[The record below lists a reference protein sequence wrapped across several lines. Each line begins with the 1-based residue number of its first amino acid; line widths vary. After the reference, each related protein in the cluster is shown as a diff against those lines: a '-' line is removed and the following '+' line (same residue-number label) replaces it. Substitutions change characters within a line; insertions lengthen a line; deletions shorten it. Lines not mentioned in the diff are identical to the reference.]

1 MRHKFVRQQGI
12 KDCGV
17 TCLYNIIRYYKGN
30 ISIDKLRN
38 LTKTDNNGTSIY
50 NIVDASNKLGLKSNA
65 YMCKYNSLNKIS
77 WPFIAHIKLDEKYDH
92 FIVIKNI
99 KKDKIIVEDPIRGKV
114 IYDKNMFLKEW
125 TNVVITFEKTNDL
138 VKENSK
144 KNICVF
150 KNKFIIT
157 CFLLVFIISILAS
170 IFSLL
175 NSFYLSALY
184 NGFES
189 SKFILFLFLLLS
201 VIKSIIDYIRNRVI
215 ISFDKKLNFKVMNK
229 VYKKILSLPLKYH
242 HSRPVGDIVSRINDL
257 SSIREFVNTVLF
269 SSLLD
274 ILYMILI
281 LIFMFIINK
290 YLFLLIFLISV
301 IYIIL
306 YLFFRNKIYSRS
318 YDLKEKNSLIN
329 SYLVESIVG
338 INTIKNCGIEKE
350 RINDFKNKYNDLLD
364 SNIKYNK
371 ILLNFNLVDNLIS
384 SWSNILILFVGYTLV
399 NKNLL
404 SFSYLLVANSVI
416 IYYFLSFKNIVSLDN
431 LFINAKNS
439 YKRLENFFVKENII
453 KDYGLIFKDKI
464 EFKNVSFKYNCHSY
478 IDNINFTINKNDFV
492 FIKGPSGV
500 GKSTI
505 SIATLHRYR
514 FVPKSTIFKLL
525 TKELNPNKG
534 SILIDNVN
542 IDELSFKDITDNI
555 CFVSQDEI
563 IFTGT
568 ILDNIRL
575 YKDVKNEE
583 LEKVIKVTGIDK
595 FLKEKNISINF
606 LLEENGHN
614 VSDGERKRILLARA
628 LLQNKKILILDET
641 TNGIDILSEE
651 NIVRK
656 VKEKYD
662 VTLILISHRYDNLKL
677 FNKVFEI
684 KGGTKCERVK

>member
-30 ISIDKLRN
+30 ISIDKLKN
-38 LTKTDNNGTSIY
+38 LTKTDENGTSIY
-50 NIVDASNKLGLKSNA
+50 NIVETSNKLGLKSNA
-65 YMCKYNSLNKIS
+65 YMCKYNSLKKIS
-77 WPFIAHIKLDEKYDH
+77 WPFIAHIKLDGKYDH
-92 FIVIKNI
+92 FIIIKNI

-125 TNVVITFEKTNDL
+125 TNVVITFENTKDL

-189 SKFILFLFLLLS
+189 SKFILFVLLS
-201 VIKSIIDYIRNRVI
+201 VIKSIIDYIRNRAI

-257 SSIREFVNTVLF
+257 SSIREFVNTILF

-281 LIFMFIINK
+281 LVFMFIINK

-301 IYIIL
+301 IYIIS

-505 SIATLHRYR
+505 
-514 FVPKSTIFKLL
+514 FKLL
-525 TKELNPNKG
+525 TKELNPDKG

-542 IDELSFKDITDNI
+542 IDKLSFKDITDNI

-595 FLKEKNISINF
+595 FLKEKNISLNF

-641 TNGIDILSEE
+641 TNGIDVLSEE

-656 VKEKYD
+656 VKEEYD

>member
-1 MRHKFVRQQGI
+1 MQLPNLKEARKRTKTEVE
-12 KDCGV
+12 
-17 TCLYNIIRYYKGN
+17 IIRYNKEDKYKN
-30 ISIDKLRN
+30 IVKNKYYFVKTYGCQMNEHDSENIIAMLEYMGYKNTDKLEKSDIVILNTCSIREN
-38 LTKTDNNGTSIY
+38 ANNKVFGF
-50 NIVDASNKLGLKSNA
+50 LGRVK
-65 YMCKYNSLNKIS
+65 
-77 WPFIAHIKLDEKYDH
+77 H
-92 FIVIKNI
+92 IKNI

-125 TNVVITFEKTNDL
+125 TNVVITFEKTKDL

-144 KNICVF
+144 KNICTF
-150 KNKFIIT
+150 KNRFIIT
-157 CFLLVFIISILAS
+157 YFLLVFIISILAS

-201 VIKSIIDYIRNRVI
+201 VIKSIIDYIRNRAI
-215 ISFDKKLNFKVMNK
+215 ITFDKKLNFKVMDK
-229 VYKKILSLPLKYH
+229 AYKKILSLPLKYH

-257 SSIREFVNTVLF
+257 SSIREFVNTILF

-274 ILYMILI
+274 ILYMIFI
-281 LIFMFIINK
+281 LIFMFIIIK

-505 SIATLHRYR
+505 
-514 FVPKSTIFKLL
+514 FKLL
-525 TKELNPNKG
+525 TKELNPDKG

-563 IFTGT
+563 IFTST

-575 YKDVKNEE
+575 YKDIKNEE

-595 FLKEKNISINF
+595 FLKEKNISLNF

-628 LLQNKKILILDET
+628 LLQNKKVLILDET

-656 VKEKYD
+656 VKEEYD

-684 KGGTKCERVK
+684 KGGTKCERVKQK

>member
-50 NIVDASNKLGLKSNA
+50 NIVEASNKLGLKSNA

-150 KNKFIIT
+150 KNRFIIT

-201 VIKSIIDYIRNRVI
+201 VIKSIIDYIRNRAI

-257 SSIREFVNTVLF
+257 SSIREFVNTILF

-505 SIATLHRYR
+505 
-514 FVPKSTIFKLL
+514 FKLL
-525 TKELNPNKG
+525 IKELNPNKG

-595 FLKEKNISINF
+595 FLKEKNISLNF

-641 TNGIDILSEE
+641 TNGIDVLSEE

-656 VKEKYD
+656 VKEEYD

>member
-1 MRHKFVRQQGI
+1 
-12 KDCGV
+12 
-17 TCLYNIIRYYKGN
+17 
-30 ISIDKLRN
+30 
-38 LTKTDNNGTSIY
+38 
-50 NIVDASNKLGLKSNA
+50 
-65 YMCKYNSLNKIS
+65 
-77 WPFIAHIKLDEKYDH
+77 
-92 FIVIKNI
+92 
-99 KKDKIIVEDPIRGKV
+99 
-114 IYDKNMFLKEW
+114 MFLKEW
-125 TNVVITFEKTNDL
+125 TNVVITFENTKDL

-189 SKFILFLFLLLS
+189 SKFILFVFLLLS
-201 VIKSIIDYIRNRVI
+201 VIKSIIDYIRNRAI

-257 SSIREFVNTVLF
+257 SSIREFVNTILF

-281 LIFMFIINK
+281 LVFMFIINK

-350 RINDFKNKYNDLLD
+350 RINDFKNKYNALLD

-453 KDYGLIFKDKI
+453 KEYGLIFKDKI

-505 SIATLHRYR
+505 
-514 FVPKSTIFKLL
+514 FKLL
-525 TKELNPNKG
+525 TKELNPDKG

-542 IDELSFKDITDNI
+542 IDKLSFKDITDNI

-575 YKDVKNEE
+575 YKNVKNEE
-583 LEKVIKVTGIDK
+583 LEKAIKVTGIDK
-595 FLKEKNISINF
+595 FLKEKNISLNF

-628 LLQNKKILILDET
+628 LLQNKKVLILDET

>member
-1 MRHKFVRQQGI
+1 
-12 KDCGV
+12 
-17 TCLYNIIRYYKGN
+17 
-30 ISIDKLRN
+30 
-38 LTKTDNNGTSIY
+38 
-50 NIVDASNKLGLKSNA
+50 
-65 YMCKYNSLNKIS
+65 
-77 WPFIAHIKLDEKYDH
+77 
-92 FIVIKNI
+92 
-99 KKDKIIVEDPIRGKV
+99 
-114 IYDKNMFLKEW
+114 MFLKEW

-138 VKENSK
+138 VKENTE

-150 KNKFIIT
+150 KNRFIIT
-157 CFLLVFIISILAS
+157 FFLLVFIISIFAS

-189 SKFILFLFLLLS
+189 PKFILFLFLLLS
-201 VIKSIIDYIRNRVI
+201 IIKSIIDYIRNRAI
-215 ISFDKKLNFKVMNK
+215 ISFDKKLNSKVMNR

-257 SSIREFVNTVLF
+257 SSIREFVNTILF

-338 INTIKNCGIEKE
+338 INTIKNCGIEKQ

-371 ILLNFNLVDNLIS
+371 TLLNFNLVDNLIS

-399 NKNLL
+399 NKKLL

-431 LFINAKNS
+431 LFINTKNS
-439 YKRLENFFVKENII
+439 YKRLEKFFVKENII

-500 GKSTI
+500 GKST
-505 SIATLHRYR
+505 
-514 FVPKSTIFKLL
+514 VFKLL
-525 TKELNPNKG
+525 TKELNPDKG

-542 IDELSFKDITDNI
+542 IDKLSFKDITDNI

-575 YKDVKNEE
+575 YKDIKNEE
-583 LEKVIKVTGIDK
+583 LDKVIKVTGIDK
-595 FLKEKNISINF
+595 FLKEKNISLNF

-614 VSDGERKRILLARA
+614 VSGGERKRILLARA
-628 LLQNKKILILDET
+628 LLQNKKVLILDET

-656 VKEKYD
+656 VKEEYD

-684 KGGTKCERVK
+684 KGGTKCERIK

>member
-30 ISIDKLRN
+30 ISIDKLKN
-38 LTKTDNNGTSIY
+38 LTKTDENGTSIY
-50 NIVDASNKLGLKSNA
+50 NIVEASKKLGLKSNA

-125 TNVVITFEKTNDL
+125 TNVVITFEKTKDL

-150 KNKFIIT
+150 KNRFIIT

-201 VIKSIIDYIRNRVI
+201 VIKSIIDYIRNRAI

-229 VYKKILSLPLKYH
+229 AYKKILSLPLKYH

-257 SSIREFVNTVLF
+257 SSIREFVNTILF

-329 SYLVESIVG
+329 SYLVESIIG

-431 LFINAKNS
+431 LLINAKNS

-505 SIATLHRYR
+505 
-514 FVPKSTIFKLL
+514 FKLL
-525 TKELNPNKG
+525 TKELNPDKG

-542 IDELSFKDITDNI
+542 IDKLSFKDITDNI
-555 CFVSQDEI
+555 CFISQDEI

-595 FLKEKNISINF
+595 FLKEKNISLNF

-628 LLQNKKILILDET
+628 LLQNKKVLILDET
-641 TNGIDILSEE
+641 TNGIDTLSEE

>member
-30 ISIDKLRN
+30 ISIDKLKN
-38 LTKTDNNGTSIY
+38 LTKTDENGTSIY
-50 NIVDASNKLGLKSNA
+50 NIVETSNKLGLKSNA
-65 YMCKYNSLNKIS
+65 YMCKYNSLKKIS
-77 WPFIAHIKLDEKYDH
+77 WPFIAHIKLDGKYDH
-92 FIVIKNI
+92 FIIIKNI

-125 TNVVITFEKTNDL
+125 TNVVITFENTKDL

-189 SKFILFLFLLLS
+189 SKFILFVFLLLS
-201 VIKSIIDYIRNRVI
+201 VIKSIIDYIRNRAI

-257 SSIREFVNTVLF
+257 SSIREFVNTILF

-281 LIFMFIINK
+281 LVFMFIINK

-350 RINDFKNKYNDLLD
+350 RINDFKNKYNAWYCCNLD
-364 SNIKYNK
+364 
-371 ILLNFNLVDNLIS
+371 
-384 SWSNILILFVGYTLV
+384 
-399 NKNLL
+399 
-404 SFSYLLVANSVI
+404 
-416 IYYFLSFKNIVSLDN
+416 
-431 LFINAKNS
+431 
-439 YKRLENFFVKENII
+439 
-453 KDYGLIFKDKI
+453 
-464 EFKNVSFKYNCHSY
+464 
-478 IDNINFTINKNDFV
+478 
-492 FIKGPSGV
+492 
-500 GKSTI
+500 
-505 SIATLHRYR
+505 
-514 FVPKSTIFKLL
+514 
-525 TKELNPNKG
+525 
-534 SILIDNVN
+534 
-542 IDELSFKDITDNI
+542 
-555 CFVSQDEI
+555 
-563 IFTGT
+563 
-568 ILDNIRL
+568 
-575 YKDVKNEE
+575 
-583 LEKVIKVTGIDK
+583 
-595 FLKEKNISINF
+595 
-606 LLEENGHN
+606 
-614 VSDGERKRILLARA
+614 
-628 LLQNKKILILDET
+628 KKI
-641 TNGIDILSEE
+641 
-651 NIVRK
+651 RK
-656 VKEKYD
+656 
-662 VTLILISHRYDNLKL
+662 
-677 FNKVFEI
+677 NKW
-684 KGGTKCERVK
+684 

>member
-50 NIVDASNKLGLKSNA
+50 NIVEASNKLGLKSNA

-150 KNKFIIT
+150 KNRFIIT

-201 VIKSIIDYIRNRVI
+201 VIKSIIDYIRNRAI

-257 SSIREFVNTVLF
+257 SSIREFVNTILF

-350 RINDFKNKYNDLLD
+350 RINDFKNKYSDLLD

-505 SIATLHRYR
+505 
-514 FVPKSTIFKLL
+514 FKLL
-525 TKELNPNKG
+525 IKELNPNKG

-595 FLKEKNISINF
+595 FLKEKNISLNF

-628 LLQNKKILILDET
+628 LLQNKKVLILDET
-641 TNGIDILSEE
+641 TNGIDILSEG

-656 VKEKYD
+656 VKEEYD

>member
-30 ISIDKLRN
+30 ISIDKLKN

-50 NIVDASNKLGLKSNA
+50 NIVEASNKLGLKSNA

-150 KNKFIIT
+150 KNKFIVT

-201 VIKSIIDYIRNRVI
+201 VIKSIIDYIRNRAI

-350 RINDFKNKYNDLLD
+350 RINDFKNKYDDLLD

-505 SIATLHRYR
+505 
-514 FVPKSTIFKLL
+514 FKLL
-525 TKELNPNKG
+525 IKELNPNKG

-595 FLKEKNISINF
+595 FLKEKNISLNF

-628 LLQNKKILILDET
+628 LLQNKKVLILDET
-641 TNGIDILSEE
+641 TNGIDILSEG

-656 VKEKYD
+656 VKEEYD

>member
-50 NIVDASNKLGLKSNA
+50 NIVEVSNKLGLKSNA

-150 KNKFIIT
+150 KNKFIVT

-201 VIKSIIDYIRNRVI
+201 VIKSIIDYIRNRAI

-242 HSRPVGDIVSRINDL
+242 HSRPVGDILSRINDL
-257 SSIREFVNTVLF
+257 SSIREFVNTILF

-492 FIKGPSGV
+492 FIKGSSGV
-500 GKSTI
+500 G
-505 SIATLHRYR
+505 
-514 FVPKSTIFKLL
+514 KSTIFKLL
-525 TKELNPNKG
+525 TKELNSNKG

-568 ILDNIRL
+568 ILDNIKL
-575 YKDVKNEE
+575 YKNVKNEE

-595 FLKEKNISINF
+595 FLKEKNISLNF

-656 VKEKYD
+656 VKEEYD

>member
-1 MRHKFVRQQGI
+1 MDF
-12 KDCGV
+12 
-17 TCLYNIIRYYKGN
+17 
-30 ISIDKLRN
+30 
-38 LTKTDNNGTSIY
+38 
-50 NIVDASNKLGLKSNA
+50 LGLRT
-65 YMCKYNSLNKIS
+65 LT
-77 WPFIAHIKLDEKYDH
+77 
-92 FIVIKNI
+92 VIQDTI
-99 KKDKIIVEDPIRGKV
+99 
-114 IYDKNMFLKEW
+114 
-125 TNVVITFEKTNDL
+125 DL

-150 KNKFIIT
+150 KNKFIVT

-189 SKFILFLFLLLS
+189 SKFILFVFLLLS
-201 VIKSIIDYIRNRVI
+201 VIKSIIDYIRNRAI

-257 SSIREFVNTVLF
+257 SSIREFVNTILF

-453 KDYGLIFKDKI
+453 KEYGLIFKDKI

-505 SIATLHRYR
+505 
-514 FVPKSTIFKLL
+514 FKLL
-525 TKELNPNKG
+525 TKELNPDKG

-542 IDELSFKDITDNI
+542 IDKLGFKDITDNI

-575 YKDVKNEE
+575 YKNVKNEE

-595 FLKEKNISINF
+595 FLKEKNISLNF

>member
-30 ISIDKLRN
+30 ISIDKLKN
-38 LTKTDNNGTSIY
+38 LTKTDENGTSIY
-50 NIVDASNKLGLKSNA
+50 NIVEASKKLGLKSNA

-92 FIVIKNI
+92 FIIIKNI

-125 TNVVITFEKTNDL
+125 TNVVITFEKTKDL

-150 KNKFIIT
+150 KNRFIIT

-201 VIKSIIDYIRNRVI
+201 VIKSIIDYIRNRAI

-229 VYKKILSLPLKYH
+229 AYKKILSLPLKYH

-257 SSIREFVNTVLF
+257 SSIREFVNTILF

-329 SYLVESIVG
+329 SYLVESIIG

-431 LFINAKNS
+431 LLINAKNS

-505 SIATLHRYR
+505 
-514 FVPKSTIFKLL
+514 FKLL
-525 TKELNPNKG
+525 TKELNPDKG

-542 IDELSFKDITDNI
+542 IDKLSFKDITDNI
-555 CFVSQDEI
+555 CFISQDEI

-595 FLKEKNISINF
+595 FLKEKNISLNF

-628 LLQNKKILILDET
+628 LLQNKKVLILDET
-641 TNGIDILSEE
+641 TNGIDTLSEE